1 MVVSSQD
8 DKGKSCSRGGQNS
21 LEEREKLEKGRHD
34 VKLDVCAASY

>member
-1 MVVSSQD
+1 MVVSGQD